1 MNKKLVLGVILTA
14 ASLFA
19 TPINNVYAD
28 SYKSVTIGADLTNQ
42 QKQDMLKYFDVDK
55 NSASVVEVTSNEE
68 KKYLGDTVSK
78 EQLGNKSISCS
89 YIEPTTTG
97 GLVVNTNNVTW
108 VNANMIKNALITA
121 GIENANVKVSAPFD
135 VSGTAAMTGILK
147 GFENS
152 KDGKKLDESTKK
164 TANEEVAVTGELG
177 EKIGQDKAAGLINEV
192 KSEVIKDKPKDE
204 AGITKIV
211 NNVTSDYNY
220 NLSKDDVSNIVGLM
234 TNVNKLNLDYSKV
247 KGQLEGVAS
256 TMKNTLESDKTKSW
270 FAGVCTS
277 IGDFF
282 KGLADGLKS

>member
-1 MNKKLVLGVILTA
+1 MNKKLVLGVVLIA
-14 ASLFA
+14 VSLFA
-19 TPINNVYAD
+19 TPIKNVYAD
-28 SYKSVTIGADLTNQ
+28 SYKSVTIGYDLTNQ
-42 QKQDMLKYFDVDK
+42 QKEDMLKYFDVNR

-97 GLVVNTNNVTW
+97 GLVVKTNNVSW

-121 GIENANVKVSAPFD
+121 GIENANVKVSAPFT

-147 GFENS
+147 GFENN

-164 TANEEVAVTGELG
+164 TANEEVAVTGKLG
-177 EKIGQDKAAGLINEV
+177 QKIGQDKAAGLINEV

-204 AGITKIV
+204 AGITEIV
-211 NNVTSDYNY
+211 NNVTNNYNY
-220 NLSKDDVSNIVGLM
+220 DLSKDDVNNIVGLM

-256 TMKNTLESDKTKSW
+256 TMKNTLDSDKTKSL

-277 IGDFF
+277 IGNFF
-282 KGLADGLKS
+282 KGISDSLKS

>member
-19 TPINNVYAD
+19 APINNVYAD
-28 SYKSVTIGADLTNQ
+28 SYKSVTIGYDLTNQ
-42 QKQDMLKYFDVDK
+42 QKQDMLKYFDVDR

-78 EQLGNKSISCS
+78 AQLGNKAISCS
-89 YIEPTTTG
+89 YIEPTSTG
-97 GLVVNTNNVTW
+97 GLVVDTNNVTW

-121 GIENANVKVSAPFD
+121 GIENANVKVSAPFT

-164 TANEEVAVTGELG
+164 TANEEVAVTGKLG

-192 KSEVIKDKPKDE
+192 KSEVIKDKPKDD

-211 NNVTSDYNY
+211 NNVTNNYNY
-220 NLSKDDVSNIVGLM
+220 NLSKDDVSNVVGLM
-234 TNVNKLNLDYSKV
+234 KNVNKLNLDYSKV
-247 KGQLEGVAS
+247 KDQLDGVAS
-256 TMKNTLESDKTKSW
+256 TMKNTLDSDKTKSW
-270 FAGVCTS
+270 FAGVCDS
-277 IGDFF
+277 IGNFF
-282 KGLADGLKS
+282 SGISNSLKS

>member
-1 MNKKLVLGVILTA
+1 MNKKLVLSIMVT

-28 SYKSVTIGADLTNQ
+28 SYKSVTIGYDLTNQ
-42 QKQDMLKYFDVDK
+42 QKEDMLKYFDVDR
-55 NSASVVEVTSNEE
+55 NSASVVEVTADEE
-68 KKYLGDTVSK
+68 KKYLGGTVSRD
-78 EQLGNKSISCS
+78 QLGNKSISCS

-108 VNANMIKNALITA
+108 VNASMIKNALITA
-121 GIENANVKVSAPFD
+121 GIENANVKVSAPFS

-192 KSEVIKDKPKDE
+192 KSEVIKDKPKNE
-204 AGITKIV
+204 ADITEIV
-211 NNVTSDYNY
+211 NNVTNNYNY
-220 NLSKDDVSNIVGLM
+220 NLSKDDVSGIVGLM

-247 KGQLEGVAS
+247 KEQLEGVAS

-270 FAGVCTS
+270 FASMCDS
-277 IGDFF
+277 IGKFF
-282 KGLADGLKS
+282 KGISDSLKS

>member
-1 MNKKLVLGVILTA
+1 MNKKLVLGVMLTA
-14 ASLFA
+14 TLFA

-28 SYKSVTIGADLTNQ
+28 SYKSVTIGYDLTNQ
-42 QKQDMLKYFDVDK
+42 QKEDMLKYFGVDR

-68 KKYLGDTVSK
+68 KKYLGSTVSSA
-78 EQLGNKSISCS
+78 QLGNKSISCS

-108 VNANMIKNALITA
+108 VNASMIKNALITA
-121 GIENANVKVSAPFD
+121 GIENANVKVSAPFS

-152 KDGKKLDESTKK
+152 KDGRKLDESTKK

-211 NNVTSDYNY
+211 NNVTNNYNY
-220 NLSKDDVSNIVGLM
+220 NLSKDDVSGIVGLM

-256 TMKNTLESDKTKSW
+256 TLKNTLDSDKTKSW
-270 FAGVCTS
+270 FANVCAS
-277 IGDFF
+277 IGNFF
-282 KGLADGLKS
+282 KGISDSLK

>member
-1 MNKKLVLGVILTA
+1 MNKKLVLGVMLT

-28 SYKSVTIGADLTNQ
+28 SYKSVTIGYDLTNQ
-42 QKQDMLKYFDVDK
+42 QKEDMLKYFGVDK
-55 NSASVVEVTSNEE
+55 NSASVVEVTANEE
-68 KKYLGDTVSK
+68 KKYLGGTVSRD
-78 EQLGNKSISCS
+78 QLGNKSISCS

-108 VNANMIKNALITA
+108 VNASMIKNALITA
-121 GIENANVKVSAPFD
+121 GIENANVKVSAPFS

-164 TANEEVAVTGELG
+164 TANEEVAVTGKLG

-192 KSEVIKDKPKDE
+192 KSEVIKDKPKNE

-211 NNVTSDYNY
+211 NNVTNDYNY
-220 NLSKDDVSNIVGLM
+220 NLSKDDVSGIVGLM

-256 TMKNTLESDKTKSW
+256 TMKNTLDSDKAKGW
-270 FAGVCTS
+270 FASVCAS
-277 IGDFF
+277 IGNFF
-282 KGLADGLKS
+282 KGISDSLKS

>member
-1 MNKKLVLGVILTA
+1 M
-14 ASLFA
+14 
-19 TPINNVYAD
+19 YAD

-42 QKQDMLKYFDVDK
+42 QKQNMLKYFNVDS
-55 NSASVVEVTSNEE
+55 NSASVVEVTSTEE

-78 EQLGNKSISCS
+78 GQLGNKSISCS

-97 GLVVNTNNVTW
+97 GLVVNTHNVTW
-108 VNANMIKNALITA
+108 VNASMIKNALITA
-121 GIENANVKVSAPFD
+121 GIENANVKVSAPFT

-152 KDGKKLDESTKK
+152 KDGKKLDENTKK
-164 TANEEVAVTGELG
+164 TANEEVAVTGKLG
-177 EKIGQDKAAGLINEV
+177 EKIGQDKASGLINEV

-204 AGITKIV
+204 EGIKKIV
-211 NNVTSDYNY
+211 DNVTDNYNY
-220 NLSKDDVSNIVGLM
+220 KLSKDDVNNIVGLM

-256 TMKNTLESDKTKSW
+256 TMKNTLQSDKTKSW
-270 FAGVCTS
+270 FAGVCAS

-282 KGLADGLKS
+282 KGIANSLKS

>member
-1 MNKKLVLGVILTA
+1 MNKKLVLGVMLT

-28 SYKSVTIGADLTNQ
+28 SYKSVTIGYDLTNQ
-42 QKQDMLKYFDVDK
+42 QKEDMLKYFGVDR
-55 NSASVVEVTSNEE
+55 NSASVVEVTASEE
-68 KKYLGDTVSK
+68 KKYLGGTVSRD
-78 EQLGNKSISCS
+78 QLGNKSISCS

-97 GLVVNTNNVTW
+97 GLVVNTSNVTW
-108 VNANMIKNALITA
+108 VNDSMIKNALITA
-121 GIENANVKVSAPFD
+121 GIENANVKVSAPFT

-164 TANEEVAVTGELG
+164 TANEEVAVTGKLG

-192 KSEVIKDKPKDE
+192 KSEVIKDKPKNE
-204 AGITKIV
+204 EGITKIV
-211 NNVTSDYNY
+211 NNVTNNYNY
-220 NLSKDDVSNIVGLM
+220 NLSKDDVSGIVGLM

-256 TMKNTLESDKTKSW
+256 TMKNTLDSDKAKGW
-270 FAGVCTS
+270 FASVCDS
-277 IGDFF
+277 IGNFF
-282 KGLADGLKS
+282 KGISDSLKS

>member
-1 MNKKLVLGVILTA
+1 MNKKLVLGVMLTA
-14 ASLFA
+14 ILFA
-19 TPINNVYAD
+19 TPINSVYAD
-28 SYKSVTIGADLTNQ
+28 SYKSVTIGSDLTNQ
-42 QKQDMLKYFDVDK
+42 QKDDMLKYFDVDR

-78 EQLGNKSISCS
+78 EQLGNRSISCS

-97 GLVVNTNNVTW
+97 GLVVNTHNVTW
-108 VNANMIKNALITA
+108 VNASMIKNALITA
-121 GIENANVKVSAPFD
+121 GIENANVKVSAPFT

-164 TANEEVAVTGELG
+164 TANQEVAVTGKLG

-192 KSEVIKDKPKDE
+192 KSEVIKDKPKTE

-211 NNVTSDYNY
+211 NNVTNNYNY
-220 NLSKDDVSNIVGLM
+220 NLSKDDVNNIVGLM

-247 KGQLEGVAS
+247 KGQLEGVAN
-256 TMKNTLESDKTKSW
+256 TMKNTLDSDKAKSW
-270 FAGVCTS
+270 FSNVCSS
-277 IGDFF
+277 IGNFF
-282 KGLADGLKS
+282 KGISDSLK

>member
-1 MNKKLVLGVILTA
+1 MNKKLVLGVMLT

-19 TPINNVYAD
+19 TPISNVYAD
-28 SYKSVTIGADLTNQ
+28 SYKSVTIGYDLTNQ
-42 QKQDMLKYFDVDK
+42 QKEDMLKYFGVDK

-68 KKYLGDTVSK
+68 KKYLGGTVSK
-78 EQLGNKSISCS
+78 DQLGNKAISCS

-97 GLVVNTNNVTW
+97 GLVVNTHNVTW
-108 VNANMIKNALITA
+108 VNASMIKNALITA
-121 GIENANVKVSAPFD
+121 GIENADVKVSAPFS

-164 TANEEVAVTGELG
+164 TANEEVAVTGKLG

-192 KSEVIKDKPKDE
+192 KNEVIKDKPKTE

-211 NNVTSDYNY
+211 NNVTNNYNY
-220 NLSKDDVSNIVGLM
+220 TLSKDDVNGIVGLM

-256 TMKNTLESDKTKSW
+256 TMKNTLDSDKAKGW
-270 FAGVCTS
+270 FASICAS
-277 IGDFF
+277 IGNFF
-282 KGLADGLKS
+282 KGISDSLKS

>member
-1 MNKKLVLGVILTA
+1 MNKKLVFGLMLT
-14 ASLFA
+14 ASLFV

-28 SYKSVTIGADLTNQ
+28 SYKSVTIGYDLTNQ
-42 QKQDMLKYFDVDK
+42 QKEDMLKYFDVDR
-55 NSASVVEVTSNEE
+55 NSASVVEVTASEE
-68 KKYLGDTVSK
+68 KKYLGGTVSRA
-78 EQLGNKSISCS
+78 QLGNKAISCS

-108 VNANMIKNALITA
+108 VNASMIKNALITA
-121 GIENANVKVSAPFD
+121 EIENANVKVSAPFA

-164 TANEEVAVTGELG
+164 TANEEVAVTGKLG

-192 KSEVIKDKPKDE
+192 KSEVIKDKPKNE
-204 AGITKIV
+204 EGITKIV
-211 NNVTSDYNY
+211 NNVTNNYNY
-220 NLSKDDVSNIVGLM
+220 NLSKDDVSGIVGLM

-270 FAGVCTS
+270 FSGVCDS
-277 IGDFF
+277 IGNFF
-282 KGLADGLKS
+282 KGVSDSLKS

>member
-1 MNKKLVLGVILTA
+1 MNKKLVLGVMLS

-19 TPINNVYAD
+19 APINNVYAD
-28 SYKSVTIGADLTNQ
+28 SYKSVTIGYDLTNK
-42 QKQDMLKYFDVDK
+42 QKEDMLKYFGVDR
-55 NSASVVEVTSNEE
+55 NSASVVEVTSDEE
-68 KKYLGDTVSK
+68 KKYLGGTVSGG
-78 EQLGNKSISCS
+78 QLGNKSISCS

-121 GIENANVKVSAPFD
+121 GVQNANVKVSAPFS

-147 GFENS
+147 GFENN

-164 TANEEVAVTGELG
+164 TANEEVAVTGKLG

-192 KSEVIKDKPKDE
+192 KSEVIKEKPKNE

-211 NNVTSDYNY
+211 NNVTNNYNY
-220 NLSKDDVSNIVGLM
+220 NLSKDDVSGIVGLM

-256 TMKNTLESDKTKSW
+256 AMKTTLDSDKAKSW
-270 FAGVCTS
+270 FASVCDA
-277 IGDFF
+277 IGNFF
-282 KGLADGLKS
+282 KGISGSLKS

>member
-42 QKQDMLKYFDVDK
+42 QKQDMLKYFNVDS

-78 EQLGNKSISCS
+78 GQLGNKSISCS

-97 GLVVNTNNVTW
+97 GLVVNTHNVTW
-108 VNANMIKNALITA
+108 VNASMIKNALITA
-121 GIENANVKVSAPFD
+121 GIENANVKVSAPFT

-152 KDGKKLDESTKK
+152 KDGKKLDENTKK
-164 TANEEVAVTGELG
+164 TANEEVAVTGKLG
-177 EKIGQDKAAGLINEV
+177 EKIGQDKASGLINEV

-204 AGITKIV
+204 EGIKKIV
-211 NNVTSDYNY
+211 NNVTDNYNY
-220 NLSKDDVSNIVGLM
+220 KLSKDDVNNIVGLM

-256 TMKNTLESDKTKSW
+256 TMKNTLQSDKTKSW
-270 FAGVCTS
+270 FAGVCAS
-277 IGDFF
+277 IGNFF
-282 KGLADGLKS
+282 KGIANSLKS

>member
-14 ASLFA
+14 SLFA
-19 TPINNVYAD
+19 TPIKNVYAD
-28 SYKSVTIGADLTNQ
+28 SYKSVTIGYNLTNQ
-42 QKQDMLKYFDVDK
+42 QKEDMLKYFGVDK
-55 NSASVVEVTSNEE
+55 NSASIVEVTSNEE

-78 EQLGNKSISCS
+78 AQLGNKSISCS

-108 VNANMIKNALITA
+108 VNASMIKNALITA
-121 GIENANVKVSAPFD
+121 EIENANVKVSAPFA

-164 TANEEVAVTGELG
+164 TANEEVAVTGKLG

-192 KSEVIKDKPKDE
+192 KSEVIKDKPKNE
-204 AGITKIV
+204 ADITKIV
-211 NNVTSDYNY
+211 NNVTNNYNY
-220 NLSKDDVSNIVGLM
+220 NLSKDNVNDIVGLM
-234 TNVNKLNLDYSKV
+234 TNVNKLNLNYNKI
-247 KGQLEGVAS
+247 KGQLEGVAN
-256 TMKNTLESDKTKSW
+256 TMKNTLDSDKTKSW
-270 FAGVCTS
+270 FSNVCAS

-282 KGLADGLKS
+282 KGISDSIKS

>member
-1 MNKKLVLGVILTA
+1 MNKKLVLGIILTA

-42 QKQDMLKYFDVDK
+42 QKQNMLKYFNVDS
-55 NSASVVEVTSNEE
+55 NSASVVEVTSTEE

-78 EQLGNKSISCS
+78 GQLGNKSISCS

-97 GLVVNTNNVTW
+97 GLVVNTHNVTW
-108 VNANMIKNALITA
+108 VNASMIKNALITA
-121 GIENANVKVSAPFD
+121 GIENANVKVSAPFT

-152 KDGKKLDESTKK
+152 KDGKKLDENTKK
-164 TANEEVAVTGELG
+164 TANEEVAVTGKLG
-177 EKIGQDKAAGLINEV
+177 EKIGQDKASGLINEV

-204 AGITKIV
+204 EGIKKIV
-211 NNVTSDYNY
+211 DNVTDNYNY
-220 NLSKDDVSNIVGLM
+220 KLSKDDVNNIVGLM

-256 TMKNTLESDKTKSW
+256 TMKNTLQSDKTKSW
-270 FAGVCTS
+270 FAGVCAS

-282 KGLADGLKS
+282 KGIANSLKS

>member
-42 QKQDMLKYFDVDK
+42 QKQNMLKYFNVDS
-55 NSASVVEVTSNEE
+55 NSASVVEVTSTEE

-78 EQLGNKSISCS
+78 GQLGNKSISCS
-89 YIEPTTTG
+89 YIEPTATG
-97 GLVVNTNNVTW
+97 GLVVNTHNVTW
-108 VNANMIKNALITA
+108 VNASMIKNALITA
-121 GIENANVKVSAPFD
+121 GIENANVKVSAPFT

-164 TANEEVAVTGELG
+164 TANEEVAVTGKLG

-204 AGITKIV
+204 EGIKKIV
-211 NNVTSDYNY
+211 NNVTDNYNY
-220 NLSKDDVSNIVGLM
+220 KLSKDDVSNIVGLM
-234 TNVNKLNLDYSKV
+234 KNVNKLNLDYNKV

-256 TMKNTLESDKTKSW
+256 TMKNTLQSDKTKSW
-270 FAGVCTS
+270 FAGVCAS
-277 IGDFF
+277 IGNFF
-282 KGLADGLKS
+282 KGISNSLK

>member
-1 MNKKLVLGVILTA
+1 MNKKLVLGVMLTA

-28 SYKSVTIGADLTNQ
+28 SYKSVTIGYDLTNQ
-42 QKQDMLKYFDVDK
+42 QKEDMLKYFDVDR
-55 NSASVVEVTSNEE
+55 NSARVVEVTANEE

-78 EQLGNKSISCS
+78 DQLGNKSISCS

-108 VNANMIKNALITA
+108 VNASMIKNALITA
-121 GIENANVKVSAPFD
+121 GIENANVKVSAPFP

-164 TANEEVAVTGELG
+164 TANEEVAVTGKLG

-192 KSEVIKDKPKDE
+192 KSEVIKDKPKNE
-204 AGITKIV
+204 ASITKIV
-211 NNVTSDYNY
+211 NNVTNNYNY
-220 NLSKDDVSNIVGLM
+220 NLSKDDVSGIVGLM

-256 TMKNTLESDKTKSW
+256 TMKNTLDSDKTKSW
-270 FAGVCTS
+270 FASVCAS
-277 IGDFF
+277 IGSFF
-282 KGLADGLKS
+282 KGISDSLKS

>member
-1 MNKKLVLGVILTA
+1 MNKKLVLGVMLTA

-28 SYKSVTIGADLTNQ
+28 SYKSVTIGYDLTNQ
-42 QKQDMLKYFDVDK
+42 QKEDMLKYFNVDS

-78 EQLGNKSISCS
+78 DQLGNKSISCS

-97 GLVVNTNNVTW
+97 GLVVNTHNVTW
-108 VNANMIKNALITA
+108 VNASMIKNALITA
-121 GIENANVKVSAPFD
+121 GIENANVKVSAPFT

-164 TANEEVAVTGELG
+164 TANEEVAVTGKLG

-192 KSEVIKDKPKDE
+192 KSEVIKDKPKNE
-204 AGITKIV
+204 VGITKIV
-211 NNVTSDYNY
+211 NNVTNNYNY

-234 TNVNKLNLDYSKV
+234 ENVNKLNLDYSKV

-256 TMKNTLESDKTKSW
+256 TMKNTLDNDKTKSW

-277 IGDFF
+277 IGNFF
-282 KGLADGLKS
+282 EGISDSLKS

>member
-1 MNKKLVLGVILTA
+1 MVT

-28 SYKSVTIGADLTNQ
+28 SYKSVTIGYDLTNQ
-42 QKQDMLKYFDVDK
+42 QKEDMLKYFDVDR
-55 NSASVVEVTSNEE
+55 NSASVVEVTADEE
-68 KKYLGDTVSK
+68 KKYLGGTVSRD
-78 EQLGNKSISCS
+78 QLGNKSISCS

-108 VNANMIKNALITA
+108 VNASMIKNALITA
-121 GIENANVKVSAPFD
+121 GIENANVKVSAPFS

-192 KSEVIKDKPKDE
+192 KSEVIKDKPKNE
-204 AGITKIV
+204 ADITEIV
-211 NNVTSDYNY
+211 NNVTNNYNY
-220 NLSKDDVSNIVGLM
+220 NLSKDDVSGIVELM

-247 KGQLEGVAS
+247 KEQLEGVAS

-270 FAGVCTS
+270 FASVCDS
-277 IGDFF
+277 IGNFF
-282 KGLADGLKS
+282 KGISDSLKS

>member
-1 MNKKLVLGVILTA
+1 MNKKLVLGIILTA

-42 QKQDMLKYFDVDK
+42 QKQNMLKYFNVDS
-55 NSASVVEVTSNEE
+55 NSASVVEVTSAEE

-78 EQLGNKSISCS
+78 GQLGNKSISCS

-97 GLVVNTNNVTW
+97 GLVVNTHNVTW
-108 VNANMIKNALITA
+108 VNASMIKNALITA
-121 GIENANVKVSAPFD
+121 GIENANVKVSAPFT

-152 KDGKKLDESTKK
+152 KDGKKLDENTKK
-164 TANEEVAVTGELG
+164 TANEEVAVTGKLG
-177 EKIGQDKAAGLINEV
+177 EKIGQDKASGLINEV

-204 AGITKIV
+204 EGIKKIV
-211 NNVTSDYNY
+211 NNVTDNYNY
-220 NLSKDDVSNIVGLM
+220 KLSKDDVNNIVGLM
-234 TNVNKLNLDYSKV
+234 TNVNKLNLDYNKV

-256 TMKNTLESDKTKSW
+256 TMKNTLQSDKTKSW
-270 FAGVCTS
+270 FAGVCAS

-282 KGLADGLKS
+282 KGIANSLKS